1 MLICVFYTLI
11 FHLYIFFGV
20 MLVKVFRPIFSVHQS
35 MVCVSGRGGVN
46 WDILFEMPIKC
57 TNGDAV

>member
-1 MLICVFYTLI
+1 
-11 FHLYIFFGV
+11 